1 MDFQQAES
9 RFNALRDQ
17 LRDGTISRA
26 EFVRA
31 VGQIMVYDAYGR
43 YWTLDPRTGHW
54 LYFDG
59 QTWQEAPGQTQL
71 PTARAVAPTG
81 AAPPPYVQE
90 EAGGIPSWLLLGIV
104 GLAALALC
112 LLGTI
117 ALAIIVG
124 VGAAGGPG
132 PGGQGPT
139 VQVQSPGDGAQ
150 LLVNQE
156 IVVQS
161 VATDPQGVTRIELWV
176 DGNLSD
182 VTTSP
187 DPNGQPSL
195 VAAQRWTFR
204 QPGPHTIQV
213 RARNRANAEGT
224 SPLISVHV
232 IGEGVTVTPP
242 TGPDQTPGVSPIPCI
257 NDNVFVSDVTVPDGT
272 RIQPGA
278 RVDKVWRLRNTG
290 TCEWGAG
297 YRWVYVDGEQMD
309 APESVAVPATAPG
322 QEVDLR
328 VVFTAPFTPGTY
340 VSRWQMQTP
349 DGARFGIVAV
359 LNIVVRSAPTA
370 TPRPTATTKPVA
382 SPTPEPL
389 ISFYVD
395 KKKIAP
401 GDCTKLHWDVEYVK
415 EVYLKEGDDPEY
427 GVGGHG
433 EKKICP
439 TATTKYVLRVVK
451 RDGQSEYREITVKVE

>member
-1 MDFQQAES
+1 MDFQQAEA

-17 LRDGTISRA
+17 LRDGVISRA
-26 EFVRA
+26 EFVQA
-31 VGQIMVYDAYGR
+31 VAQILVYDAQGR

-59 QTWQEAPGQTQL
+59 RTWQEAPGQSQL
-71 PTARAVAPTG
+71 PTARAVTPTG

-90 EAGGIPSWLLLGIV
+90 EEGGAPWLLLGIV

-112 LLGTI
+112 LLGGI
-117 ALAIIVG
+117 AAAIIVG
-124 VGAAGGPG
+124 AGAARG

-139 VQVQSPGDGAQ
+139 VQVQSPAQGAQ
-150 LLVNQE
+150 ILVNQE
-156 IVVQS
+156 VVVQS
-161 VATDPQGVTRIELWV
+161 MATDPQGVTRIELWV

-195 VAAQRWTFR
+195 VATQRWTFR

-224 SPLISVHV
+224 SSLISIQV
-232 IGEGVTVTPP
+232 IGEGATVTPP
-242 TGPDQTPGVSPIPCI
+242 AGPDQTPGASPQPCT
-257 NDNVFVSDVTVPDGT
+257 NDNAFVSDVTVPNGT
-272 RIQPGA
+272 QVQPGA
-278 RVDKVWRLRNTG
+278 RVDKVWRLQNTG

-297 YRWVYVDGEQMD
+297 YRWVYVGGEQMD

-322 QEVDLR
+322 QEADLR
-328 VVFTAPFTPGTY
+328 VVFTAPVVPGTY
-340 VSRWQMQTP
+340 VSTWQMQAP
-349 DGARFGIVAV
+349 DGTRFGIEAT
-359 LNIVVRSAPTA
+359 LNIVVRSVPTA
-370 TPRPTATTKPVA
+370 TPRPTRTPTVTA

-389 ISFYVD
+389 ISFWVE
-395 KKKIAP
+395 KNKITP
-401 GDCTKLHWDVEYVK
+401 GTCTKLHWDVEYVR

-427 GVGGHG
+427 GVAGHSSK
-433 EKKICP
+433 EVCP
-439 TATTKYVLRVVK
+439 SVTTRYVLRVVK